1 MQKQKDDFNQR
12 HSAQF
17 NSDFSQSN
25 KMRADEL
32 SNTIQPLGKRR
43 VSLPFRYLRTWIF
56 SVLALVFLPIGA
68 GLFLIGIEMEEDL
81 RDDWDEVRA
90 EVIRNDET
98 GVDYRI
104 TEGNLTDDESSFSYE
119 LDYFLDNSP
128 GQLTLTASIC
138 DLVSRF
144 IIPQDTGSEFTLWVN
159 PDKTSQQSCVPI
171 TRDMSSLY
179 VVLGAILMAL
189 SAFRLLRTINS
200 AALSKS

>member
-159 PDKTSQQSCVPI
+159 PDKSSQQSCVPI

-200 AALSKS
+200 AALAK

>member
-1 MQKQKDDFNQR
+1 MQKQKDDFNRR

-17 NSDFSQSN
+17 NSDFSVSN
-25 KMRADEL
+25 NARADDL

-43 VSLPFRYLRTWIF
+43 VSLPFRYLRTWVF
-56 SVLALVFLPIGA
+56 SLLALVFLPIGA

-104 TEGNLTDDESSFSYE
+104 TEGNLTNDESAFSYE
-119 LDYFLDNSP
+119 LDHFLDNSP

-144 IIPQDTGSEFTLWVN
+144 IIPKEQGEEFTLWVN

-171 TRDMSSLY
+171 NRDISSLY
-179 VVLGAILMAL
+179 TVLGAVLMAL

-200 AALSKS
+200 AALSK